1 MSKGRV
7 YRSCREG
14 ALQLH
19 HPFLCC
25 DQPDILAF
33 INISPAS
40 QCMNDAIILLL
51 QPVCTR
57 VTECLGPVSHLQ
69 TCSAR
74 FPDDYLCSAPRPN
87 TKWQLLRYNDA
98 CRRRNV
104 STLRYSAAFFVGQLI
119 LHSRQWSVPV
129 CALHPSFSLSGAFS
143 AAAVWGGQRGGQI
156 CIWGRARIPDDIIHD
171 WVNGVIWHQLC
182 DATL

>member
-1 MSKGRV
+1 MDRAIWLFHWKYTIYSLKVIYLVVFLRTVDICKPTGRGGGVNKMSKDRV
-7 YRSCREG
+7 CRSCREG

-104 STLRYSAAFFVGQLI
+104 STLRYSAAFFVGQLV
-119 LHSRQWSVPV
+119 LPWNP
-129 CALHPSFSLSGAFS
+129 
-143 AAAVWGGQRGGQI
+143 
-156 CIWGRARIPDDIIHD
+156 
-171 WVNGVIWHQLC
+171 
-182 DATL
+182 T